1 MERCGG
7 FLCGGKGECC
17 LGRSPSE
24 QYLPPSEIVLS
35 LIYIMAMV
43 GTQHDLAHVLIPALE
58 KSSDTWGTCLDR
70 RQVNDILQ
78 LIMSLC
84 GEALASKENY
94 RSLVFHIWCMISA
107 AENK

>member
-7 FLCGGKGECC
+7 FLCGGKGECS

-24 QYLPPSEIVLS
+24 QHLPPNEIVLS

-58 KSSDTWGTCLDR
+58 KSSDTWGSCLDR
-70 RQVNDILQ
+70 RQVND
-78 LIMSLC
+78 M
-84 GEALASKENY
+84 LATHC
-94 RSLVFHIWCMISA
+94 VFVW
-107 AENK
+107 